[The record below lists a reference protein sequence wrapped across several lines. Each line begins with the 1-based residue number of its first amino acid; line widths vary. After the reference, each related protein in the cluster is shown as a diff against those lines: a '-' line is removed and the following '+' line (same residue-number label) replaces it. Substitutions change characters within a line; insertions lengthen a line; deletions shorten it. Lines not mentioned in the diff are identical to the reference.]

1 MADKSN
7 FRKDLIFP
15 KAGHFMFIP
24 YAPNGMPDYSR
35 AYSSQHGVVVSIS
48 RDNALNTVDL
58 PDGNSPYPAA
68 TYVQTQ
74 SGTMTYVLST
84 YDPELEALVAGAAY
98 KNGNA
103 TDTEMWTMLAITL
116 EKENTYIFQDEATAP
131 NNAENIVIKDVYGN
145 RLTMAE
151 TAEALTEGQF
161 HYDSTTYTMT
171 FSTEYKEQSLFIV
184 YSYNGQNIT
193 SVEYLE
199 NPKITA
205 FMAIVIGETQD
216 KDKASTQM
224 MNVVVDRC
232 GVSGSVTP
240 PTSSNDPTQGW
251 TLTTNILKPRA
262 GHSPIKVKFM
272 NASSETV

>member
-1 MADKSN
+1 M
-7 FRKDLIFP
+7 
-15 KAGHFMFIP
+15 
-24 YAPNGMPDYSR
+24 
-35 AYSSQHGVVVSIS
+35 SIA

-84 YDPELEALVAGAAY
+84 YDPELEAIIAGADY
-98 KNGNA
+98 KNGDA
-103 TDTEMWTMLAITL
+103 TDTEMWTMLPLTL
-116 EKENTYIFQDEATAP
+116 EGEDATYVFNDENLAP
-131 NNAENIVIKDVYGN
+131 NDVKNIFIKDSYGN
-145 RLTMAE
+145 RLEMAE
-151 TAEALTEGQF
+151 TAESIADGQF
-161 HYDSTTYTMT
+161 FYDTTTHT
-171 FSTEYKEQSLFIV
+171 FTFHEGFKEQMLYIS
-184 YSYNGQNIT
+184 YTYNGTAIT
-193 SVEYLE
+193 AVEYLE

-205 FMAIVIGETQD
+205 FMAIVVGETED
-216 KDKASTQM
+216 KDKATRQRL
-224 MNVVVDRC
+224 NIVVDRC

-272 NASSETV
+272 QETPAVGA